1 MTEIS
6 ALKEIKCHK
15 CQTVLEFLAGSK
27 VLRHE
32 ECHKCG
38 AAIHCC
44 KMCKYYDP
52 SAYNECR
59 ESVADR
65 VVDKEKAN
73 YCDFFILVGNSQ
85 GQVPKDKLMDMANSI
100 FKK

>member
-1 MTEIS
+1 
-6 ALKEIKCHK
+6 
-15 CQTVLEFLAGSK
+15 
-27 VLRHE
+27 
-32 ECHKCG
+32 
-38 AAIHCC
+38 
-44 KMCKYYDP
+44 MCKYYDP

>member
-1 MTEIS
+1 MTNIS
-6 ALKEIKCHK
+6 ALKEIKCFK
-15 CQTVLEFLAGSK
+15 CQTVLEILAGSK

-85 GQVPKDKLMDMANSI
+85 DQVSKEKLMDLANSI